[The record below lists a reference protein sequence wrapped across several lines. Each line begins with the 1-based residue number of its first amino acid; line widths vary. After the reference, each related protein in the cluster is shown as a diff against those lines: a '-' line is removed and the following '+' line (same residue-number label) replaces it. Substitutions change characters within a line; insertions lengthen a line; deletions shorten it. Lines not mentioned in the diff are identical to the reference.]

1 MIGLGIVPTILQN
14 HINNHSKKALRMRGD
29 VNLLLQTAT
38 LVFYIQLKIVSV
50 KSIKQ
55 KPISK
60 AYVEALSLP

>member
-1 MIGLGIVPTILQN
+1 
-14 HINNHSKKALRMRGD
+14 MRGD
-29 VNLLLQTAT
+29 VNSLLQTAT